1 MKTCIMQENDCDD
14 ENDETQMMEI
24 IVKEPSLKQYDDNL
38 LNIELLKFY
47 LLKLNQEGR
56 SNKMD
61 LKMYCSMY
69 HEFLK
74 LFIHL
79 GKAIKFAFS
88 GKFHK
93 TYSKIEMLTI
103 LFFIFRYQ

>member
-1 MKTCIMQENDCDD
+1 
-14 ENDETQMMEI
+14 
-24 IVKEPSLKQYDDNL
+24 
-38 LNIELLKFY
+38 
-47 LLKLNQEGR
+47 
-56 SNKMD
+56 MD

-103 LFFIFRYQ
+103 LFFIFRYQWKGYEHVEKLGHDDK